1 MKMGK
6 LEKLAKADLKFKNR
20 VTKDRQKQMKFKES
34 LRNSDLQ
41 DSNRMLKLKTYPEED
56 EDE

>member
-20 VTKDRQKQMKFKES
+20 VTKDRQKQMKFKEC

>member
-1 MKMGK
+1 MGK
-6 LEKLAKADLKFKNR
+6 LEKLAKADMKFKNR